1 MSPIFVSQETID
13 RWLTEDRIDVE
24 GERITLKPYGLS
36 VDLTAAVHLLNEVA
50 GGGDE
55 KAWLGKVKTVSEI
68 EGEGGEHDPGSV
80 ILGESAYEVV
90 EGFVGR
96 ISSDTDPGLAA
107 SAREALSQIPPKD
120 GLDALARH
128 LISA

>member
-24 GERITLKPYGLS
+24 GERITLKPYGLA
-36 VDLTAAVHLLNEVA
+36 VELVPAVHLVQEVA

-55 KAWLGKVKTVSEI
+55 KAWLGKVKSIQEI

-90 EGFVGR
+90 EGFIGR
-96 ISSDTDPGLAA
+96 LAGSTDPGLAE
-107 SAREALSQIPPKD
+107 SARRTLSQITPKD
-120 GLDALARH
+120 GLEALARH
-128 LISA
+128 LVIS

>member
-24 GERITLKPYGLS
+24 GERITLKPYGLAIE
-36 VDLTAAVHLLNEVA
+36 LEAAVHLLNEVA

-55 KAWLGKVKTVSEI
+55 KAWLGKVKTVEEI
-68 EGEGGEHDPGSV
+68 EAEGGEHDPGSV

-90 EGFVGR
+90 EGFLGR
-96 ISSDTDPGLAA
+96 GLVDTDPGLVAA
-107 SAREALSQIPPKD
+107 AQEALGQTTSED
-120 GLDALARH
+120 AFEALARH